1 MYKNLEMYLASGNLL
16 ESLATYDF
24 KNESPWSDVNSETN
38 PLDIRK
44 PFSFVRAAVRLFSR
58 TMGANGQR
66 YDEFFFYDLS
76 YRKICLFQHTPFT

>member
-38 PLDIRK
+38 PLKKFQLYKAKETPKFDCDSSDGTCSLTSDIYN
-44 PFSFVRAAVRLFSR
+44 RLWGW
-58 TMGANGQR
+58 T
-66 YDEFFFYDLS
+66 
-76 YRKICLFQHTPFT
+76 